1 MPSSEQLTQTTTV
14 QTELFSR
21 RKQALTLKIQEL
33 MQKDS
38 LFNKTKK
45 LVTGIISFIESRPL
59 WQKIM
64 VGLVLSLP
72 ILITGLVLQL
82 SSLMILGACSFV
94 FSSSLIGLLEYYKK
108 QHENEDNSHDEF
120 ILTVNGELNQVSEE
134 INELYT
140 ELKDYQSVSAGE
152 KRQVEEQLSELN
164 LGKKQLESSLSDLS
178 GRNKILTEIKD
189 SLISENQAL
198 RTVVAEKIRL
208 LVQKDQAIK
217 KLEQELTKA
226 SQEKAQ
232 LLSDLKKYQDLE
244 LALSARIKALTE
256 ENERLGTKLEQHET
270 HIQQLRTQLSS
281 VLGQRQYLVAKAKEK
296 TKEIDTLILDKQSL
310 ERALEKSLGEQEKL
324 KAIII
329 DLEKD
334 QEQFK
339 QRIKVLNIKLFEN
352 NISQEKNQKAISELL
367 NAGTALHQKNE
378 FLTSQLGVLAEQN
391 QFLTETVVALAAIEN
406 ELLGSKTHLE
416 EVITA
421 LEAQTKEQANVLVAR
436 KEQLELALND
446 YQASRVL
453 LDNTV
458 GELALVKSDMAKEV
472 DRFKQT
478 QIILTKTIATLSKAA
493 IKDEDNKNA
502 FLSQLTELIKEK
514 ETSFQ
519 QVASGVLSVNQR
531 LTSVSQ
537 EFEACIER
545 HKSLLTAQEQHMH
558 QLSLLSQAAR
568 SANSFFYHPEPS
580 LSVFREPTIN
590 TQPIAAY

>member
-1 MPSSEQLTQTTTV
+1 M
-14 QTELFSR
+14 
-21 RKQALTLKIQEL
+21 
-33 MQKDS
+33 
-38 LFNKTKK
+38 
-45 LVTGIISFIESRPL
+45 
-59 WQKIM
+59 
-64 VGLVLSLP
+64 
-72 ILITGLVLQL
+72 
-82 SSLMILGACSFV
+82 
-94 FSSSLIGLLEYYKK
+94 
-108 QHENEDNSHDEF
+108 
-120 ILTVNGELNQVSEE
+120 
-134 INELYT
+134 
-140 ELKDYQSVSAGE
+140 LKDYQSVSAGE

-378 FLTSQLGVLAEQN
+378 FLTSLLGVLAEQN